1 MMADDRGGGSK
12 QGGGRQGA
20 GDRHA
25 SDGQEQ
31 RRGQGASRDEQD
43 RAWHAGERGME
54 RDPSVQR
61 GSDSPNQPGNTERLG
76 SEPKVDTGV
85 SEREA
90 LGASGH
96 AGANSADREPAEGRR
111 DI

>member
-1 MMADDRGGGSK
+1 MAGDRQGGRE
-12 QGGGRQGA
+12 QGGGREGA
-20 GDRHA
+20 GGRQA
-25 SDGQEQ
+25 SGGRELGS
-31 RRGQGASRDEQD
+31 GQGASRDEQD

-61 GSDSPNQPGNTERLG
+61 SSGSPNQPGNTERLG
-76 SEPKVDTGV
+76 SEPDVDTGV

-96 AGANSADREPAEGRR
+96 AGANRADREPAEGRR
-111 DI
+111 DL